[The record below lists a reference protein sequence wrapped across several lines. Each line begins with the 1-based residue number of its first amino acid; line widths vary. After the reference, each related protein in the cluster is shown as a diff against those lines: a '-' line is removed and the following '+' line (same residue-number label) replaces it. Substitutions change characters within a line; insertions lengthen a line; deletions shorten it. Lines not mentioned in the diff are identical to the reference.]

1 MSKIKK
7 MQAALEE
14 WNLEHDADA
23 RALLGDIRWSA
34 AKEEAARAGGCCC
47 PAEDHR
53 HTVTARKRARFY
65 AAAAAAEGLQR
76 TGVRGEEGGE
86 RADCSE
92 LQ

>member
-1 MSKIKK
+1 MSKMKK

-65 AAAAAAEGLQR
+65 AAAAAEGLQR